1 MSARHEGLLP
11 KRGAKALGP
20 VVRLFHHH
28 ASDTVNLARPANSIR
43 VGTGGDVVAVCG
55 DGTAVLF
62 KNCFSGEVLPIRA
75 LRVNA
80 TGTTAMDLVAL

>member
-1 MSARHEGLLP
+1 MKDFFQNVAP
-11 KRGAKALGP
+11 KLSDP
-20 VVRLFHHH
+20 SFDYFTIMP
-28 ASDTVNLARPANSIR
+28 SDTVNLARPANSIR